1 MKSRSEPLVCHLKS
15 VRQARGLTQS
25 QLAEWVGVRRQAIYD
40 IESGRYLPNTA
51 LALRLARHLGCKVE
65 DLFSERSSDETQ
77 PVTVTEK
84 AVGDSPRVAVAKVR
98 ERLVAYPLAGKHAL
112 HEGFQAAQGL
122 LEPNG
127 NRVRLLC
134 TEEMAEK
141 SVFLLGCDPAFA
153 ILREHVQRD
162 APEVRVHCRF
172 ASSHRALELLA
183 AGHAHLAGTH
193 LHNTGTMES
202 NVRLAKRMLLGS
214 KALLVGFSQVEEGLM
229 VAPDN
234 PFAIR
239 TASDLAKTGVRLVN
253 RESGAALRALL
264 DDYLDRAGVP
274 PESIA
279 GYRNTVSTHVE
290 GAQMVADHSA
300 DAALGL
306 RAVAEAFGLGFVPL
320 ESARCDLVVPY
331 DFVDHPAIRIIL
343 DTLHTRLLQEE
354 LASLPGYDVSRTGD
368 VIAEV

>member
-1 MKSRSEPLVCHLKS
+1 
-15 VRQARGLTQS
+15 LTQS
-25 QLAEWVGVRRQAIYD
+25 QLAEWAGVRRQAIYD

-65 DLFSERSSDETQ
+65 DLFSERSSEEMQ
-77 PVTVTEK
+77 PVTVSDKPKE
-84 AVGDSPRVAVAKVR
+84 DSPRVAVAKVR
-98 ERLVAYPLAGKHAL
+98 GRLVAYPLAGKHAL
-112 HEGFQAAQGL
+112 NDGFQAAQGL

-127 NRVRLLC
+127 TKVRLLC
-134 TEEMAEK
+134 SEEVPDK

-153 ILREHVQRD
+153 ILREHVLRN
-162 APEVRVHCRF
+162 APEVRIHCRF

-193 LHNTGTMES
+193 LHNSGTMES

-214 KALLVGFSQVEEGLM
+214 KALLVGFSRVEEGLM
-229 VAPDN
+229 VAPNN

-239 TASDLAKTGVRLVN
+239 TTSDLAQPGVRLVN
-253 RESGAALRALL
+253 REPGAALRTLL
-264 DDYLDRAGVP
+264 DDYLDRAGVAP
-274 PESIA
+274 QNIT
-279 GYRNTVSTHVE
+279 GYANLVTSHLE

-306 RAVAEAFGLGFVPL
+306 RAVAASFGLGFVPL
-320 ESARCDLVVPY
+320 EAARCDLVIPC
-331 DFVDHPAIRIIL
+331 DLMDHLAIRIIL
-343 DTLHTRLLQEE
+343 DTLHTGRLREE
-354 LASLPGYDVSRTGD
+354 LASLPGYDSSHTGE

>member
-1 MKSRSEPLVCHLKS
+1 MRKRHEPLVCHLKS
-15 VRQARGLTQS
+15 VRQSRGLTQS

-65 DLFSERSSDETQ
+65 DLFTERSSQALQ
-77 PVTVTEK
+77 PVTVAEK
-84 AVGDSPRVAVAKVR
+84 PDQVSPRVTVAKVR
-98 ERLVAYPLAGKHAL
+98 GRLVAYPLAGKHAL
-112 HEGFQAAQGL
+112 NDGFQAAQGL

-127 NRVRLLC
+127 TRVRLLC
-134 TEEMAEK
+134 PEDVPEK
-141 SVFLLGCDPAFA
+141 SVFLLGCDPAFS
-153 ILREHVQRD
+153 ILREHVLRN
-162 APEVRVHCRF
+162 APEISVHCRF

-183 AGHAHLAGTH
+183 AGHAHVAGTH

-214 KALLVGFSQVEEGLM
+214 KALLIGFSRVEEGLM
-229 VAPDN
+229 IASGN

-239 TASDLAKTGVRLVN
+239 TAADLAQTGVRLVN
-253 RESGAALRALL
+253 REPGAALRVLL

-274 PESIA
+274 PRAVE
-279 GYRNTVSTHVE
+279 GYANLVASHLE
-290 GAQMVADHSA
+290 GAQMVADRSA

-306 RAVAEAFGLGFVPL
+306 RAVANAFGLGFVPI
-320 ESARCDLVVPY
+320 EAARCDLVVPC
-331 DFVDHPAIRIIL
+331 DLMNHPAIRIIL
-343 DTLHTRLLQEE
+343 DTLHTRRLRED
-354 LASLPGYDVSRTGD
+354 LASLAGYDSSHTGE